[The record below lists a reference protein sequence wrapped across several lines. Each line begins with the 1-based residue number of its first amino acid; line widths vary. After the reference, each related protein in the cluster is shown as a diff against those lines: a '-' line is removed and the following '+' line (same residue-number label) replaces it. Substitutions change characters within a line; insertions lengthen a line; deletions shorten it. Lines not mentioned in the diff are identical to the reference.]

1 MAAGRRKGEEYKMAR
16 YTASSCRICRRAG
29 SKLFLKG
36 QRCYTEKC
44 GFEKR
49 SYAPGQ
55 HGKGQR
61 IKLSNYGL
69 QLREKQKVKK
79 IYGVLEKQFRK
90 YFHTASRSKGVTGS
104 KLLELLERR
113 LDNVIFRSCFASS
126 RPSARQIVMH
136 GHVLVNNKKV
146 DIPSFSVKTGDI
158 VVIKP
163 KEKTVKRIQDSVE
176 KLKDRNYPAWIEVDR
191 ENLKT
196 KISRFPERSDVA
208 ADIKEH
214 LIVELYSK

>member
-1 MAAGRRKGEEYKMAR
+1 MAR
-16 YTASSCRICRRAG
+16 YTASSCRVCRREG
-29 SKLFLKG
+29 TKLFLKG

-44 GFEKR
+44 GFDKR

-61 IKLSNYGL
+61 TKLSNYGL

-79 IYGVLEKQFRK
+79 IYGILERQFRK
-90 YFHTASRSKGVTGS
+90 YFQTASRSKGVTGS

-113 LDNVIFRSCFASS
+113 LDNVVFRSCFASS
-126 RPSARQIVMH
+126 RPEARQIVMH
-136 GHVLVNNKKV
+136 GHVLVNNRKV
-146 DIPSFSVKTGDI
+146 DIPSYSVKTGDI

-163 KEKTVKRIQDSVE
+163 KEKTTKRIKESVE
-176 KLKDRNYPAWIEVDR
+176 KLKDRSFPSWIEVDK
-191 ENLKT
+191 EGLKT
-196 KISRFPERSDVA
+196 KIARLPERNDMA
-208 ADIKEH
+208 ADIKEQ

>member
-1 MAAGRRKGEEYKMAR
+1 MAR
-16 YTASSCRICRRAG
+16 YTGSSCRVCRREG

-36 QRCYTEKC
+36 QRCYADKC
-44 GFEKR
+44 GFNRR

-61 IKLSNYGL
+61 TKLSNYGL

-79 IYGVLEKQFRK
+79 IYGILERQFRK
-90 YFHTASRSKGVTGS
+90 YFQTASRSKGVTGS

-113 LDNVIFRSCFASS
+113 LDNVIFRSCFAAS
-126 RPSARQIVMH
+126 RPEARQIVMH
-136 GHVLVNNKKV
+136 GHVLVNNRKV
-146 DIPSFSVKTGDI
+146 DIPSYSVKTGDA

-163 KEKTVKRIQDSVE
+163 KEKTAKRIKDSVE
-176 KLKDRNYPAWIEVDR
+176 KLKDRNYPSWIEVDKDG
-191 ENLKT
+191 LKT
-196 KISRFPERSDVA
+196 KISRLPERSDVA
-208 ADIKEH
+208 ADIKEQ

>member
-1 MAAGRRKGEEYKMAR
+1 MAR
-16 YTASSCRICRRAG
+16 YTGSSCRVCRREG
-29 SKLFLKG
+29 TKLFLKG

-44 GFEKR
+44 GFDKR

-61 IKLSNYGL
+61 TKLSNYGL

-79 IYGVLEKQFRK
+79 VYGILERQFRK
-90 YFHTASRSKGVTGS
+90 YFQTASRSKGVTGS

-126 RPSARQIVMH
+126 RPGARQIVMH
-136 GHVLVNNKKV
+136 GHVLVNDRKV
-146 DIPSFSVKTGDI
+146 DIPSYSVKTGDI
-158 VVIKP
+158 VIIKP
-163 KEKTVKRIQDSVE
+163 KEKTVKRIKDSVE
-176 KLKDRNYPAWIEVDR
+176 KLKDRSYPTWIEVDKEGLR
-191 ENLKT
+191 V
-196 KISRFPERSDVA
+196 KITRFPERSDVA
-208 ADIKEH
+208 ADIKEQ

>member
-1 MAAGRRKGEEYKMAR
+1 MAR
-16 YTASSCRICRRAG
+16 YTASSCRVCRREG
-29 SKLFLKG
+29 TKLFLKG

-44 GFEKR
+44 AFDKR

-61 IKLSNYGL
+61 TKLSNYGL

-79 IYGVLEKQFRK
+79 IYGILERQFRK
-90 YFHTASRSKGVTGS
+90 YFQTASRSKGITGS

-126 RPSARQIVMH
+126 RPEARQIVMH
-136 GHVLVNNKKV
+136 GHVLVNNRKV
-146 DIPSFSVKTGDI
+146 DIPSYSVKSGDI

-163 KEKTVKRIQDSVE
+163 KEKTANRVKESVE
-176 KLKDRNYPAWIEVDR
+176 KLKDRGFPSWIEVDK
-191 ENLKT
+191 EGLKT
-196 KISRFPERSDVA
+196 KITRLPERSDMA
-208 ADIKEH
+208 ADIKEQ

>member
-1 MAAGRRKGEEYKMAR
+1 MAR
-16 YTASSCRICRRAG
+16 YTASSCRVCRREG
-29 SKLFLKG
+29 TKLFLKG

-44 GFEKR
+44 GFDKR

-79 IYGVLEKQFRK
+79 IYGILERQFRK
-90 YFHTASRSKGVTGS
+90 YFQTASRSKGITGS

-113 LDNVIFRSCFASS
+113 LDNVIFRACFASS
-126 RPSARQIVMH
+126 RPGARQIVMH
-136 GHVLVNNKKV
+136 GHVLVNDRKV
-146 DIPSFSVKTGDI
+146 DIPSYSVKTGDI

-163 KEKTVKRIQDSVE
+163 KEKTVKRIKDYVE
-176 KLKDRNYPAWIEVDR
+176 KLKDRPYPTWIDVDKEGLR
-191 ENLKT
+191 A
-196 KISRFPERSDVA
+196 KITRLPERSDMA
-208 ADIKEH
+208 ADIKEQ

>member
-1 MAAGRRKGEEYKMAR
+1 MAR
-16 YTASSCRICRRAG
+16 YTASSCRVCRREG
-29 SKLFLKG
+29 TKLFLKG

-44 GFEKR
+44 GFDKR

-61 IKLSNYGL
+61 TKLSNYGL

-79 IYGVLEKQFRK
+79 IYGILERQFRK
-90 YFHTASRSKGVTGS
+90 YFQTASRSKGVTGS

-113 LDNVIFRSCFASS
+113 LDNVVFRSCFASS
-126 RPSARQIVMH
+126 RPEARQIVMH
-136 GHVLVNNKKV
+136 GHVLVNNRKV
-146 DIPSFSVKTGDI
+146 DIPSYSVKTGDI

-163 KEKTVKRIQDSVE
+163 KEKTTKRIKESVE
-176 KLKDRNYPAWIEVDR
+176 KLKDRGFPSWIEVDK
-191 ENLKT
+191 EGLKT
-196 KISRFPERSDVA
+196 KIARLPERNDMA
-208 ADIKEH
+208 ADIKEQ

>member
-1 MAAGRRKGEEYKMAR
+1 MAR
-16 YTASSCRICRRAG
+16 YTASSCRVCRREG
-29 SKLFLKG
+29 TKLFLKG

-44 GFEKR
+44 GFDKR

-79 IYGVLEKQFRK
+79 IYGILERQFRK
-90 YFHTASRSKGVTGS
+90 YFQTASRSKGITGS

-113 LDNVIFRSCFASS
+113 LDNVIFRACFASS
-126 RPSARQIVMH
+126 RPGARQIVMH
-136 GHVLVNNKKV
+136 GHVLVNDRKV
-146 DIPSFSVKTGDI
+146 DIPSYSVKTGDI

-163 KEKTVKRIQDSVE
+163 KEKTVKRIKDYVE
-176 KLKDRNYPAWIEVDR
+176 KLKDRPYPTWIDVDKEGLR
-191 ENLKT
+191 V
-196 KISRFPERSDVA
+196 KITRLPERSDMA
-208 ADIKEH
+208 ADIKEQ

>member
-1 MAAGRRKGEEYKMAR
+1 MAR
-16 YTASSCRICRRAG
+16 YTGSSCRVCRRQSA
-29 SKLFLKG
+29 KLFLKG

-44 GFEKR
+44 GFDKR

-79 IYGVLEKQFRK
+79 IYGILERQFRK
-90 YFHTASRSKGVTGS
+90 YFQTASRSKGITGS

-126 RPSARQIVMH
+126 RPEARQIVMH
-136 GHVLVNNKKV
+136 GHVLVNDRKV
-146 DIPSFSVKTGDI
+146 DIPSYSVKTGD
-158 VVIKP
+158 VVTVKP
-163 KEKTVKRIQDSVE
+163 KEKTVKRVKDSVE
-176 KLKDRNYPAWIEVDR
+176 KLKDRGYPTWVEVDKVG
-191 ENLKT
+191 LKA
-196 KISRFPERSDVA
+196 KITRLPERSDVA
-208 ADIKEH
+208 ADIKEQ

>member
-1 MAAGRRKGEEYKMAR
+1 MAR
-16 YTASSCRICRRAG
+16 YTGSSCRVCRREG
-29 SKLFLKG
+29 TKLFLKG

-44 GFEKR
+44 GFDKR

-61 IKLSNYGL
+61 TKLSNYGL

-79 IYGVLEKQFRK
+79 IYGILERQFRK
-90 YFHTASRSKGVTGS
+90 YFQTASHSKGVTGS

-126 RPSARQIVMH
+126 RPGARQIVMH
-136 GHVLVNNKKV
+136 GHVLVNDRKV
-146 DIPSFSVKTGDI
+146 DIPSYSVKTGDI
-158 VVIKP
+158 VIIKP
-163 KEKTVKRIQDSVE
+163 KEKIVKRIKDSVE
-176 KLKDRNYPAWIEVDR
+176 KLKDRSYPTWIEVDKEGLR
-191 ENLKT
+191 V
-196 KISRFPERSDVA
+196 KITRFPERSDVA
-208 ADIKEH
+208 ADIKEQ